1 MILSV
6 FDRNFGAIL
15 FIFDR
20 NMAGMPLLIFARRE
34 RSSYWN
40 LLAFGAADDSLM
52 TMKRSILTFW
62 AWVCLAACPGVAC
75 AADQQQ
81 DSGRK
86 NRQQVSKAED
96 QADSQFE
103 DNRTSAERGQY
114 VDAPDTGSEGTD
126 SDTYK
131 IFQAI
136 VNHKADDLAD
146 LYEEAETGITPTRTG
161 TDGKQQQQQAQPQAA
176 DPTAEPDASKMRDI
190 NSDVCFGSLTKDAQ
204 DSLKQRMDQRELL
217 VRAHINKLGSL
228 TPLALAAYYG
238 DEKMVETLLDRG
250 KASPEKTVLEKQTPL
265 MLAAFGH
272 NKRVIQLLLNTEGKD
287 AEDKVTEQDAY
298 GMTAMHYAIIVN
310 DRDILAELV
319 NALGTYHG
327 GDKSDAPVNTAN
339 MMGYTPLHYAAQRGN
354 LDMFKLLLDK
364 GGDYTI
370 EAKDGETALMAM
382 CAGGHREM
390 VQDFLTRLRRDPH
403 RLEILN
409 AQDKRGNTPVLHA
422 IRNNKE
428 EVAKMLILDG
438 VDLRLTNEAD
448 QNALM
453 FAAAVGNKELILEC
467 VKVGLLA
474 NEEDNRGRT
483 ALIFAT
489 INGHTDA
496 MVELAR
502 VHADP
507 NHYDE
512 NGLTAYLYAK
522 AMDDAESMTTLAGIG
537 ADPEAEPGEMQPEKG
552 WGGANPALMDAI
564 EKLKVG
570 RVRAL
575 LKDKRDAQDADF
587 AGNTPLMIL
596 CAPLD
601 PENRKDV
608 ENKHRKMAQILDML
622 LKKGAD
628 PNAVNA
634 NGQTALMRAASD
646 LAKNDLNSGMIYEI
660 MKKGAYLNDRHG
672 FTHANALCY
681 CGYESM
687 DAKEQQEERWGWR
700 LLAAGARVRDIQGNG
715 VDALYASCDTDS
727 RKKQKEDEEKKR
739 EEREE
744 KEQQERENSTPGS
757 FVQDAQD
764 LVNSTVDG
772 TMGLLPTD
780 MIPGQEKS
788 DEEGSDDGSQE
799 GQEDQKEKS
808 DQKNTDGTAPKDTD
822 KKADKNSSKK
832 DAEDLKDYVFPGM
845 CRLLGADS
853 RAEVHKKGSPN
864 CTDALRNS
872 IVANSMRWFI
882 RIITY
887 RPPNSAAEN
896 TTGNRMG
903 RGQRGNRNGA
913 NRGGNRGNR
922 GNGANRGGGNRGGN
936 GNNRRR

>member
-1 MILSV
+1 
-6 FDRNFGAIL
+6 
-15 FIFDR
+15 
-20 NMAGMPLLIFARRE
+20 
-34 RSSYWN
+34 
-40 LLAFGAADDSLM
+40 
-52 TMKRSILTFW
+52 MKRTFLTTW
-62 AWVCLAACPGVAC
+62 AWVCLAACPGVAWT
-75 AADQQQ
+75 ADQQQ
-81 DSGRK
+81 DSGQK
-86 NRQQVSKAED
+86 NRQKISQAED
-96 QADSQFE
+96 KADSQFE
-103 DNRTSAERGQY
+103 DQRTSAERGQY
-114 VDAPDTGSEGTD
+114 VDAPDTGNMGTD

-131 IFQAI
+131 IFQAV

-146 LYEEAETGITPTRTG
+146 LYEEAETGITPAKTN
-161 TDGKQQQQQAQPQAA
+161 GKQQQAQPAPT
-176 DPTAEPDASKMRDI
+176 DPNAEPDASKQRDI
-190 NSDVCFGSLTKDAQ
+190 NSDICFGNLTKEAQ
-204 DSLKQRMDQRELL
+204 DSLKLDQRELL

-238 DEKMVETLLDRG
+238 DEKMVETLLSRG
-250 KASPEKTVLEKQTPL
+250 KADAQKNVLEKQTPL

-272 NKRVIQLLLNTEGKD
+272 NKKVIQLLLSAEGKD

-298 GMTAMHYAIIVN
+298 GMTAMHYAIIAN
-310 DRDILAELV
+310 DRDILAEL
-319 NALGTYHG
+319 LGTLGAFQG

-354 LDMFKLLLDK
+354 LDMFNLLLAK

-370 EAKDGETALMAM
+370 AAKDGETALMAM
-382 CAGGHREM
+382 CAGGHREL
-390 VQDFLTRLRRDPH
+390 VKDFLTRLHRDPD

-409 AQDKRGNTPVLHA
+409 AQDKRGNTAVLHA

-428 EVAKMLILDG
+428 EVAKALILDG

-448 QNALM
+448 QTALM

-467 VKVGLLA
+467 VKVGIPA
-474 NEEDNRGRT
+474 SEEDNRGRT
-483 ALIFAT
+483 ALIYAT

-496 MVELAR
+496 MVELAQMN
-502 VHADP
+502 ADP

-522 AMDDAESMTTLAGIG
+522 AMDDAAAMSTLAGIG
-537 ADPEAEPGEMQPEKG
+537 ADPEAEPGEMQQEKG

-575 LKDKRDAQDADF
+575 LKSKRDAQDADF

-646 LAKNDLNSGMIYEI
+646 LAKNDLNSGMVFEI

-672 FTHANALCY
+672 FTLANALCY

-700 LLAAGARVRDIQGNG
+700 LLATGARVRDIQGNG

-727 RKKQKEDEEKKR
+727 RKKQKEDEEKKKA
-739 EEREE
+739 EREE
-744 KEQQERENSTPGS
+744 KERQEQENSPTGS
-757 FVQDAQD
+757 FVQDTQE
-764 LVNSTVDG
+764 LVNSSIDG
-772 TMGLLPTD
+772 TMGLMPTD
-780 MIPGQEKS
+780 MIPGQEKAG
-788 DEEGSDDGSQE
+788 EESSDDNAKEGQE
-799 GQEDQKEKS
+799 GQEGQEQDSGKEKSSTQS
-808 DQKNTDGTAPKDTD
+808 DQKNTDGTTPRDND

-832 DAEDLKDYVFPGM
+832 EAEDLKDYVFPGM

-853 RAEVHKKGSPN
+853 RQVVTKKGSPN

-872 IVANSMRWFI
+872 IVANSMRWLM

-887 RPPNSAAEN
+887 RPPNSSAEN
-896 TTGNRMG
+896 TTGGRMG
-903 RGQRGNRNGA
+903 RGQRGNRNAA
-913 NRGGNRGNR
+913 NQGGNRGNR
-922 GNGANRGGGNRGGN
+922 GGGANRGGN
-936 GNNRRR
+936 GNRGGGGRGR